1 MEYQYK
7 WVELLVWLANTLLRI
22 ETATRLY
29 ELERENIEAMYW
41 DAREQA
47 RQRLLANVEERRR
60 KLKEE
65 KEGGDV
71 VAGE

>member
-1 MEYQYK
+1 MT
-7 WVELLVWLANTLLRI
+7 VRI
-22 ETATRLY
+22 DTATRLY
-29 ELERENIEAMYW
+29 EIERENIEAMYW

-47 RQRLLANVEERRR
+47 RQRLLSNIEERRR